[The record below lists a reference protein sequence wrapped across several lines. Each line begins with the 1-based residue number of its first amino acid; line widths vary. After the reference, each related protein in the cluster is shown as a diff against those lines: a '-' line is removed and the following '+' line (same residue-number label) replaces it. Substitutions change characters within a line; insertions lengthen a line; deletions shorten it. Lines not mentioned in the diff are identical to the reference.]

1 MNDDE
6 RSEAV
11 KRYTS
16 TDRLKDHILSM
27 LDYISKQ
34 DIYIIKISEDE
45 ESFTIIYDNCFT
57 KQEPQTL
64 EVSSRDA
71 YQWCQAVLGGFI
83 VCRYSPLK
91 RSIEHSLENLK
102 SFQNHK
108 SKAKPQY
115 ISLSISYLNDALKAM
130 EEIQE
135 MEDELS
141 HKKFFDEERERHS

>member
-16 TDRLKDHILSM
+16 PDRFKDHVLSM

-34 DIYIIKISEDE
+34 DIYIIEISEDK
-45 ESFTIIYDNCFT
+45 ESFTIIYDNCSI

-64 EVSSRDA
+64 EVTSRDA
-71 YQWCQAVLGGFI
+71 YQWCQAILGGFI
-83 VCRYSPLK
+83 SCKYFPLK
-91 RSIEHSLENLK
+91 KSIEHSLENLK

-108 SKAKPQY
+108 SKAKPHY

>member
-16 TDRLKDHILSM
+16 PDRFKDHVLSM
-27 LDYISKQ
+27 LNYISRQ
-34 DIYIIKISEDE
+34 SIYIIEISEDE
-45 ESFTIIYDNCFT
+45 ESFTIIYDGCVN
-57 KQEPQTL
+57 KYEPQTL
-64 EVSSRDA
+64 EVTSRDA

-83 VCRYSPLK
+83 VCRYGPLK

-115 ISLSISYLNDALKAM
+115 ISSSISYLNNALKAM

-141 HKKFFDEERERHS
+141 HKKFFDEERKRHS